1 MMLVQLQDSHFQTVL
16 RWVRTIGIG
25 RVKQIRSATFHT
37 LRRLSVKRDMTK
49 AVGGIPNGSDQFDLG
64 SFLTWLDKVKVE
76 NEEAVAQIVAVDATA
91 HRRIRE

>member
-1 MMLVQLQDSHFQTVL
+1 MILVQLQDSHFQNVL

-25 RVKQIRSATFHT
+25 RVKQIKSATFRT
-37 LRRLSVKRDMTK
+37 LKRLGVKRDVTK

-76 NEEAVAQIVAVDATA
+76 NKEAVAQVVVVDATA
-91 HRRIRE
+91 HKRIKE